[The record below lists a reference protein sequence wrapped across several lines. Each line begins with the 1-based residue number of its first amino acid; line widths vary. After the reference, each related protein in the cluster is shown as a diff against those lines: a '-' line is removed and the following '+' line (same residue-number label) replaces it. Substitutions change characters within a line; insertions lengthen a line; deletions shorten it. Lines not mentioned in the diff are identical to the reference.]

1 MICYEFLYGY
11 PPFHAETPDKV
22 FENILSRRIDWHENE
37 VEVSNEARDFMEQLM
52 TVDPAKRLGSQGAQS
67 VRDHP
72 FFKDIQWD
80 TLMLDQPSFIPQ
92 PEGMEDTDYFDDR
105 GAIMMKPSSSSSSS
119 SSSSANEPASKVI
132 MGQEKKLGEDKV
144 QLDASAKAKVDL
156 ANAII
161 QEQHPTAVPESSST
175 SSPSKSGKDAKKAG
189 SSHQQTEQRRK
200 SSTTSTTKEEPG
212 DQNEG
217 ADFGTFLYKNLP
229 VLEKANEDTIR
240 KIRHDSSA
248 IRDVSPS
255 GSVSSNTASGSASNN
270 SNLGTGD
277 STESGTHRR
286 SSHLPP
292 KPLQLPPSAFDVHL
306 ACGPGTPKS
315 MSSLHPLS
323 SQSTKL
329 DSRRSVDAHHH
340 PDAMATPSI
349 SGITPSP
356 PIPGTSSQHQRSRS
370 LSTPDCRAGS
380 NTISS
385 PAKPSPSIGSNS
397 AMAIVTP
404 SLPVSGPK
412 PSGLSTPL
420 APPFPTATTPSA
432 SIPHSIGTSHISPLA
447 SHEAIE
453 PQRADKTTKQ
463 SVNTPRPLAFLVAD
477 DNPISCKILE
487 TILLMLNHQCVIAR
501 NGAQAIRSAMSD
513 AKYDII
519 FMDIRMPIS
528 K

>member
-1 MICYEFLYGY
+1 VICYEFLYGY

-37 VEVSNEARDFMEQLM
+37 VEVSKEARDFMEQLM

-92 PEGMEDTDYFDDR
+92 PEDMEDTDYFDDR
-105 GAIMMKPSSSSSSS
+105 GALMMIPSSSSSSS
-119 SSSSANEPASKVI
+119 SSTNETSTKVA
-132 MGQEKKLGEDKV
+132 MAQEKKLDEEKV

-175 SSPSKSGKDAKKAG
+175 SSPSKSSKDAKKVG
-189 SSHQQTEQRRK
+189 GSHQQPEQRRK
-200 SSTTSTTKEEPG
+200 SSTTSTTKDEQG
-212 DQNEG
+212 DHNEG

-255 GSVSSNTASGSASNN
+255 GSCSSNTGSGSASN

-277 STESGTHRR
+277 SMDSSTHRR
-286 SSHLPP
+286 SSNLPP

-306 ACGPGTPKS
+306 ASGPGTPKS
-315 MSSLHPLS
+315 LSSLHPLS

-340 PDAMATPSI
+340 ADAMATSNT

-370 LSTPDCRAGS
+370 LSTPDCRAGP
-380 NTISS
+380 NMISP

-397 AMAIVTP
+397 TMAIVTP

-412 PSGLSTPL
+412 PSGPSTPL
-420 APPFPTATTPSA
+420 APPLPIAATTPSA
-432 SIPHSIGTSHISPLA
+432 STPHSTVPGHVSPLVA
-447 SHEAIE
+447 PRETIE
-453 PQRADKTTKQ
+453 SQRTDKTNKQ
-463 SVNTPRPLAFLVAD
+463 SVTTTRPLAFLVAD

-487 TILLMLNHQCVIAR
+487 TILLMLNHQCVIVR

-513 AKYDII
+513 VKYDII